1 MHHRSV
7 LLEADVHVVA
17 VMVDSLIAEHHLEA
31 HAVVLVENRSLAAL
45 ILDHSVAV
53 AAAAVVALLTGAD
66 RTQLRKPAACGLGTA
81 AKDLAA
87 DSAAADVVADVVA
100 DVDLLVVSGTDRTDH
115 SPLADEL
122 AGFWAV
128 ADVASR
134 PQTQCE

>member
-17 VMVDSLIAEHHLEA
+17 VMVDLLIAEHHLEA

-81 AKDLAA
+81 AKD
-87 DSAAADVVADVVA
+87 SVVA
-100 DVDLLVVSGTDRTDH
+100 DVDLLVVSGTVRTDH

>member
-53 AAAAVVALLTGAD
+53 TAAAVVALLTGAD

-87 DSAAADVVADVVA
+87 DSAAADVVA

>member
-31 HAVVLVENRSLAAL
+31 HAVVLVENRSPAAL

-81 AKDLAA
+81 AKD
-87 DSAAADVVADVVA
+87 SVVA

>member
-81 AKDLAA
+81 AKD
-87 DSAAADVVADVVA
+87 SVVA

>member
-31 HAVVLVENRSLAAL
+31 HAVVLVENRSLVAL

-81 AKDLAA
+81 AKD
-87 DSAAADVVADVVA
+87 SVVADVG
-100 DVDLLVVSGTDRTDH
+100 LLVVSGTDRTDH

-122 AGFWAV
+122 AGLWAV

>member
-87 DSAAADVVADVVA
+87 DSAVA